1 MKYFEKCIFKI
12 ENFGFYAKMERNF
25 CISWYEY
32 TSVGNGMHTY
42 KLSHWLVTL
51 PFEWSKLKRQ
61 AYLKSINFVVTEST
75 RPIHIDLS
83 KKYGDGF
90 NLYIKKEID
99 LKISDLKII
108 LFINT

>member
-1 MKYFEKCIFKI
+1 MLKWKEIFTWTYINVLAFE
-12 ENFGFYAKMERNF
+12 
-25 CISWYEY
+25 
-32 TSVGNGMHTY
+32 NGMHIY

>member
-1 MKYFEKCIFKI
+1 MKYFKKCICKI
-12 ENFGFYAKMERNF
+12 ENFEFYAKMERNF
-25 CISWYEY
+25 YISWYEC
-32 TSVGNGMHTY
+32 TSVENGMHIY
-42 KLSHWLVTL
+42 KLSHLLVTL
-51 PFEWSKLKRQ
+51 PFEGSKLKHQ

-83 KKYGDGF
+83 KQYGDGF